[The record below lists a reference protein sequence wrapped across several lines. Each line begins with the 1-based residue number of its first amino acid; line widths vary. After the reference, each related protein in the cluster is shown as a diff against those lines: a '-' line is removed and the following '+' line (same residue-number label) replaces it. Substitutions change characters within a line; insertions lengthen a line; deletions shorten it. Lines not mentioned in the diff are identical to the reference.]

1 MLVSVNAA
9 TPFKKLPDRC
19 LERAP
24 SDEVTKAEEVFQS
37 VLSHEIYFWNMSSGE
52 SQRPLSVL
60 NVKFHKI
67 SV

>member
-1 MLVSVNAA
+1 VVLRLLKSLWRLVRDGEMLVSANAA

-37 VLSHEIYFWNMSSGE
+37 VL
-52 SQRPLSVL
+52 
-60 NVKFHKI
+60 
-67 SV
+67 